1 MPITAVEDGTACSAA
16 DRFTKL
22 YYDAQDRKRNKMNFL
37 YVQDAQLVWNGQLI
51 QGAEE
56 IAKFWESLP
65 NSSHTLSSIDCHAL
79 EDITNDSKPLVVL
92 CVGTVILGA
101 MVHAFTQTFILSMD
115 DDKYKILSDRFRFI
129 D

>member
-65 NSSHTLSSIDCHAL
+65 NSSHTLAL
-79 EDITNDSKPLVVL
+79 IWFFFCFVQETNSLY
-92 CVGTVILGA
+92 
-101 MVHAFTQTFILSMD
+101 FI
-115 DDKYKILSDRFRFI
+115 KIRDQRS
-129 D
+129 